1 MSSVTGARN
10 VVAAVRDSCEGV
22 AMNVPMPA
30 EVLLGDRS
38 DDVFAAFAD
47 RTRRRILV
55 RLAER
60 PDDAGAV
67 ARDLE
72 VSRQAVAKHLRV
84 LEGAGIVQAAMVSR
98 RRVHTV
104 EPARIREVSE
114 LLGVVAGGWDRR
126 LAQVKERAEAT
137 EQGRG

>member
-1 MSSVTGARN
+1 VTHGLLADGA
-10 VVAAVRDSCEGV
+10 DE
-22 AMNVPMPA
+22 
-30 EVLLGDRS
+30 
-38 DDVFAAFAD
+38 VFAALAD

-84 LEGAGIVQAAMVSR
+84 LEDVGIVQSSLVTR
-98 RRVHTV
+98 RRVHRV
-104 EPARIREVSE
+104 APSRIREVSD
-114 LLGVVAGGWDRR
+114 LLGAVAAGWDRR
-126 LAQVKERAEAT
+126 LAGIKERAEERERTAEDPAGQRPGPAT
-137 EQGRG
+137 

>member
-1 MSSVTGARN
+1 MRAGEPAR
-10 VVAAVRDSCEGV
+10 
-22 AMNVPMPA
+22 
-30 EVLLGDRS
+30 VLLGEGADET
-38 DDVFAAFAD
+38 FAALAD

-84 LEGAGIVQAAMVSR
+84 LEGAGMVRAAREAR
-98 RRVHTV
+98 RRVHRV
-104 EPARIREVSE
+104 DAERIREVSD
-114 LLGVVAGGWDRR
+114 LLAVVSRGWDRR
-126 LAQVKERAEAT
+126 LAGLKEEAERR
-137 EQGRG
+137 EREGGPDGP

>member
-1 MSSVTGARN
+1 MSGPT
-10 VVAAVRDSCEGV
+10 
-22 AMNVPMPA
+22 PA

-38 DDVFAAFAD
+38 DGIFAALAD

-84 LEGAGIVQAAMVSR
+84 LEEAEIVQASTVSR

-104 EPARIREVSE
+104 EPARIREVSD

-126 LAQVKERAEAT
+126 LAQVKEAAEAK

>member
-1 MSSVTGARN
+1 MSVGTPS
-10 VVAAVRDSCEGV
+10 
-22 AMNVPMPA
+22 

-38 DDVFAAFAD
+38 DGIFAALAD

-84 LEGAGIVQAAMVSR
+84 LEGAGIVRAAMVSR

-126 LAQVKERAEAT
+126 LAQVKGRAEVM
-137 EQGRG
+137 EQDRG